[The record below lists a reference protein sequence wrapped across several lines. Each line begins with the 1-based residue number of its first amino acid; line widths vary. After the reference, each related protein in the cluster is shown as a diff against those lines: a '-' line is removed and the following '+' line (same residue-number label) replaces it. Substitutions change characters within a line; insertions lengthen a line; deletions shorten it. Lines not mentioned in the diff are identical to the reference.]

1 MPPLDGHKL
10 GYSSSSGKLS
20 NSELVGDVPGQASMY
35 AIAHWIYNTCVTLRP
50 APQNQSAFDPAVFLA
65 TIGKGRK
72 AMVFSKKQAI
82 FTQGEP
88 ADAIF
93 YLRTGKIKLTVYP
106 SPVRKQRSA
115 Y

>member
-1 MPPLDGHKL
+1 
-10 GYSSSSGKLS
+10 
-20 NSELVGDVPGQASMY
+20 MY

-50 APQNQSAFDPAVFLA
+50 AAQNQSAFDPAVFLA

-93 YLRTGKIKLTVYP
+93 I
-106 SPVRKQRSA
+106 
-115 Y
+115 